1 MMRCVVRISL
11 NGKLF
16 SEREE
21 EVAIFKLEEWEK
33 AREDM
38 EKKISGGS

>member
-1 MMRCVVRISL
+1 MRLVLDGNLV
-11 NGKLF
+11 

-21 EVAIFKLEEWEK
+21 EVAVFKLEEWRK

-38 EKKISGGS
+38 EKKVRGGA

>member
-1 MMRCVVRISL
+1 MMKCVVRISL

-21 EVAIFKLEEWEK
+21 EVTVFKLEEWEK